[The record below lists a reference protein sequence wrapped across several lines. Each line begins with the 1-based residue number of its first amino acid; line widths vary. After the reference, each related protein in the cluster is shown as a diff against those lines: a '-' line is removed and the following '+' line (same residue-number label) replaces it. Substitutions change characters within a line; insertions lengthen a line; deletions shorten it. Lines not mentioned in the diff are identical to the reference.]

1 MWDVIRAYVVGHV
14 QSPCYG
20 TSSGPMLWELFE
32 THDVRRV
39 RDQCCG
45 TCSRPISQDMS
56 WDYVVRR
63 VRAPYYKPCS
73 GCVPGL
79 YREMCQGLMLW
90 YVFEAHGV
98 NLIRAYDMG
107 RGRAPCSG
115 TCSGPMLWERFKTHD
130 MKRIRERC
138 CGTSSRPI
146 SQDVFCACIV
156 RHGRAPY

>member
-1 MWDVIRAYVVGHV
+1 MWDVIRTYVVRRI
-14 QSPCYG
+14 QSPCDG
-20 TSSGPMLWELFE
+20 TSSGPILWELFE

-73 GCVPGL
+73 GCVQGP
-79 YREMCQGLMLW
+79 YCETCQGLMLW

-98 NLIRAYDMG
+98 NFIRAYVMG
-107 RGRAPCSG
+107 RGRAPYYEPWC
-115 TCSGPMLWERFKTHD
+115 GPMRWDVIWAPVVGRV
-130 MKRIRERC
+130 RGPC
-138 CGTSSRPI
+138 CEECHT
-146 SQDVFCACIV
+146 QCI
-156 RHGRAPY
+156 

>member
-1 MWDVIRAYVVGHV
+1 MLWDMFRARVMGLVRGR
-14 QSPCYG
+14 
-20 TSSGPMLWELFE
+20 MLWELFE

-73 GCVPGL
+73 GCVQGP
-79 YREMCQGLMLW
+79 YCETCQGLMLW

-98 NLIRAYDMG
+98 NFIRAYVMG
-107 RGRAPCSG
+107 RSRAPCSG
-115 TCSGPMLWERFKTHD
+115 SCSGPMLWERFKTHD
-130 MKRIRERC
+130 MKRIRDRC

-146 SQDVFCACIV
+146 SQDVFSACIV